1 MDPLNASLSHFR
13 ETRES
18 PFSLTTTGLA
28 ISTDDPNLTKH
39 HEEADS
45 SIPTGKAPAMRIC
58 HLCGTPQLLKS
69 FRCHASRCAQ
79 AWLQEEAQ
87 KPKSQQRSLPE
98 GPEVPP
104 GKPNPKTLEA
114 VNRQA
119 MRIWKEQSLE
129 TCPNC
134 GRSFH
139 ARALRAH
146 LKGCHGS
153 QDQFLGAVRE
163 PCINHVRRDDGV
175 RGCDRVDGVW
185 RHPYAIAASR
195 LDGVQDSP
203 LIFRTGGDALLDDG
217 QAPRRRA
224 AELSERGAGAP
235 AS

>member
-58 HLCGTPQLLKS
+58 HLCGTPQLLKC
-69 FRCHASRCAQ
+69 FDATRRGAPRPGSRRRQ
-79 AWLQEEAQ
+79 Q
-87 KPKSQQRSLPE
+87 KPKSQQRSLPD
-98 GPEVPP
+98 GPRGAAGQAESQ
-104 GKPNPKTLEA
+104 NLEA

-153 QDQFLGAVRE
+153 QDQFLARF
-163 PCINHVRRDDGV
+163 
-175 RGCDRVDGVW
+175 
-185 RHPYAIAASR
+185 ASR
-195 LDGVQDSP
+195 
-203 LIFRTGGDALLDDG
+203 A
-217 QAPRRRA
+217 
-224 AELSERGAGAP
+224 
-235 AS
+235 